1 MESTYTEVY
10 WVTHGRVS
18 LGSGLIVPYA
28 LVLIVYVFL
37 FGDIPGLTL
46 TLSEVYLYWS
56 VPVPEDGLCLDIY
69 LFVFVFLGECDLPIL
84 EYT

>member
-1 MESTYTEVY
+1 M
-10 WVTHGRVS
+10 
-18 LGSGLIVPYA
+18 
-28 LVLIVYVFL
+28 YVFL